1 MSFWASAL
9 GPLTAGTRR
18 PKLVMRLRTVGRPC
32 WLPAAIVTGIYVGTK
47 PGSRGPAILDSFGLA
62 VAHIEQGASGQKI
75 SK

>member
-1 MSFWASAL
+1 VNHIADIIAAF
-9 GPLTAGTRR
+9 
-18 PKLVMRLRTVGRPC
+18 
-32 WLPAAIVTGIYVGTK
+32 AIVTGIYVGTK